1 MYKYFVTSVLVFSL
15 VLFSEIDSNAQTEP
29 TATPQPTTPINVIQ
43 DIPITLPDAPNTQC
57 KECPE
62 DNFTTTNFL
71 NHAKEKFSD
80 KFPFDIVGNI
90 PGGSSGVCGEKKEV
104 CTLKETLGNLLRLLK
119 YPIWIGFLLGLVR
132 AI

>member
-15 VLFSEIDSNAQTEP
+15 VLLSEIDSNAQTEP
-29 TATPQPTTPINVIQ
+29 TATPPPTQINVIK
-43 DIPITLPDAPNTQC
+43 DIEIDLPDPPNTQC

-62 DNFTTTNFL
+62 DNFTKRNFL
-71 NHAKEKFSD
+71 TYAKEQFSN

-90 PGGSSGVCGEKKEV
+90 PGGSSGLCGEKKEV
-104 CTLKETLGNLLRLLK
+104 CTIKETLGNLLRLLK